1 MILSLHTSKKEK
13 TKMRRPVEN
22 NYTSNSTTQV
32 YLNFQS
38 LKYYN
43 RDRPGRLN
51 AVVKPQDSQR

>member
-1 MILSLHTSKKEK
+1 
-13 TKMRRPVEN
+13 MRRPVEN

-43 RDRPGRLN
+43 RDRPGLLN